1 MRFSRTAT
9 GTKPSAWGGS
19 ERQPTPNV
27 NAKIWT
33 SQPLILTNGSENA
46 FTRTNELERELY
58 AGTSPRKSGAN
69 SLFVASLN
77 PCRPILCWSTWITT
91 YDPLPHSRPSL
102 WHGLHDGSGYV
113 EGNPWLI
120 GTHPSYR
127 ALEARNVLQ
136 MGLAATPGLLSWA
149 WRRKPLAW
157 AFLVGPVVDGVK
169 HLQGARAWVALEK

>member
-1 MRFSRTAT
+1 MTRFLTLALLCGTALAQLPDAPVPAGVRFSDYAT
-9 GTKPSAWGGS
+9 PSM
-19 ERQPTPNV
+19 RQPEPRSH
-27 NAKIWT
+27 K
-33 SQPLILTNGSENA
+33 PLWALAGVVA
-46 FTRTNELERELY
+46 FDTVAGLY
-58 AGTSPRKSGAN
+58 DAHE
-69 SLFVASLN
+69 
-77 PCRPILCWSTWITT
+77 TT
-91 YDPLPHSRPSL
+91 
-102 WHGLHDGSGYV
+102 HGLHDGSGYV